1 MHPHTSYLIY
11 ATPRSGSFLL
21 CEALIGTRLAGKPT
35 DYFNPW
41 QTWRLLQGC
50 HATNYATCLASIL
63 QVGSSPNGVFGGK
76 IMWPFFE
83 DLVGHLRGI
92 SGYEKLPLPE
102 LMATAFPNLHYIW
115 VTRREKV
122 RQAISY
128 YKALRTDY
136 WAPPEA
142 WQPFYQVVSS
152 LGGRCIEATAEEQNR
167 QSNIKEPTFDF
178 DAIDYTLKCIEKDE
192 LGMQQY
198 FAACGFQPFKVVYE
212 DFVQAYEET
221 ALQILDYLHI
231 PIPKD
236 LVFAEKKMKKQA
248 NEQSEEWVKL
258 YHQLKFQQEAKQQ
271 IAGQI

>member
-1 MHPHTSYLIY
+1 MRPHTSYLIY

-21 CEALIGTRLAGKPT
+21 CEALINTRLAGNPT

-41 QTWRLLQGC
+41 HTWRLLQC
-50 HATNYATCLASIL
+50 PRATNYATCLASIL

-76 IMWPFFE
+76 IMWPFFN
-83 DLVGHLRGI
+83 DLIGHLKGI
-92 SGYEKLPLPE
+92 SGYEELPLPE
-102 LMATAFPNLHYIW
+102 LMAVAFPNLHSIY
-115 VTRREKV
+115 VTRRDKV

-136 WAPPEA
+136 WAPAES

-152 LGGRCIEATAEEQNR
+152 LGGDIGTPIGEQNR
-167 QSNIKEPTFDF
+167 QSNVKEPAFDF
-178 DAIDYTLKCIEKDE
+178 DALDYTVKCIEKDE
-192 LGMQQY
+192 LEMQQY
-198 FAACGFQPFKVVYE
+198 FAACGVQPFKVVYE

-236 LVFAEKKMKKQA
+236 LVFVERKMKKQA
-248 NEQSEEWVKL
+248 NEQSEEWVHL
-258 YHQLKFQQEAKQQ
+258 YHQLKRQQEEKQQ
-271 IAGQI
+271 IAG